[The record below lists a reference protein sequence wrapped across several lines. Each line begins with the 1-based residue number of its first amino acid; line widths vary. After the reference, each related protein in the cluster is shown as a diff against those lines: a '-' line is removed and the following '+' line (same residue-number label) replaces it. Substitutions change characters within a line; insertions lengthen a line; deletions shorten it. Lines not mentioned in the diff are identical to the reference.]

1 MSHPAAALAI
11 RFPAER
17 LNDGAGDPYWIDF
30 TFDEA
35 HRLHAQLAAQR
46 AGANTCADAAPSART
61 ADVTH
66 FALA

>member
-1 MSHPAAALAI
+1 MSQPAAALAI
-11 RFPAER
+11 RFPADR

-46 AGANTCADAAPSART
+46 ADAQTAPAADATS
-61 ADVTH
+61 
-66 FALA
+66 FALV

>member
-1 MSHPAAALAI
+1 MSQPAAALAI
-11 RFPAER
+11 LFPAER

-30 TFDEA
+30 TFAEA

-46 AGANTCADAAPSART
+46 AGMQTARAADAE
-61 ADVTH
+61 V